1 MPASPNRSA
10 ADFLPP
16 RRTLASL
23 KKAAQA
29 CRGCDLFRDATQTV
43 FGEGNSR
50 AVAMFVGEQPGDRED
65 REGHPFVGPA
75 GKLLHDAMD
84 AAGIN
89 AADVYITNAVKHF
102 KFVER
107 GKRRIH
113 AKPKVIEVRACAPW
127 LDSEVAA
134 VKPRLIVALG
144 ATAAGALL
152 GSAFR
157 VTQRRG
163 EVVPRPP
170 GPPVVATV
178 HPSSILRA
186 ADNAAR
192 RVEMAAFIDDLETVA
207 RLIRA

>member
-1 MPASPNRSA
+1 MPEKASRSA
-10 ADFLPP
+10 ADFLPA

-23 KKAAQA
+23 RKAAQD
-29 CRGCDLFRDATQTV
+29 CRGCDLYKGATQTV
-43 FGEGNSR
+43 FGEGSAK

-84 AAGIN
+84 AAGIP
-89 AADVYITNAVKHF
+89 ADAVYITNAVKHF
-102 KFVER
+102 KYVVR

-113 AKPKVIEVRACAPW
+113 AKPKVTEIRACEPW
-127 LDSEVAA
+127 LDNEIAA
-134 VKPRLIVALG
+134 VKPRLVVALG

-152 GSAFR
+152 GPAFR

-163 EVVPRPP
+163 ELVERAS

-186 ADNAAR
+186 PDDDAR
-192 RVEMAAFIDDLETVA
+192 RVELAAFIDDLKIVA
-207 RLIRA
+207 KLIRA